1 MLPAW
6 LLCIEQA
13 QGVYALRKDAK
24 TAISGG
30 LSADHP
36 WPAMLYSGR
45 MLPSLHLSA
54 ACMPEQSHLRK
65 TAPDLFL
72 LRRAAWLPVSFLHGT
87 LSPLP

>member
-13 QGVYALRKDAK
+13 QGAYALRKDAK
-24 TAISGG
+24 TAIPGG

-54 ACMPEQSHLRK
+54 ACMPLLK
-65 TAPDLFL
+65 TAPDLFI

-87 LSPLP
+87 LPPLP

>member
-13 QGVYALRKDAK
+13 QGAYTLRKDAK
-24 TAISGG
+24 TAILAG
-30 LSADHP
+30 SARTIPGPLCFTPGVCSH
-36 WPAMLYSGR
+36 R
-45 MLPSLHLSA
+45 FTFSA
-54 ACMPEQSHLRK
+54 ACMPLLK

-87 LSPLP
+87 LPPLP